1 MANRFDFQLTADDQ
15 VSQSIQ
21 NIDDAVKNLL
31 PQLNK
36 ARTGLKLGGRESVE
50 DIDEIS
56 GRFGNLAKNA
66 RDGVQFV
73 GDLVPPLKMVG
84 GLTLG
89 LSGLAAGINAVK
101 NGIKDYANAGYKIDT
116 TSKNISTTA
125 RAYQE
130 LTGAMIENGAT
141 RDAADSAVTGL
152 YQRANDAVQGRDN
165 GFVSFLAQLGIKVNK
180 TKEGVADVV
189 TLMDDLNKAMQKQSP
204 AKQAV
209 IAQVG
214 GFSPDLLN
222 FLRQSTEQVQR
233 LKDQAQ
239 RDGLIFSDQDVQNAL
254 KFRQSINQI
263 SSAWDGM
270 LMKGEAWLG
279 QSKTVQKSF
288 DDASQIM
295 KHGLDSAT
303 VGSLMTWNSGGEQ
316 ADRLREAQ
324 GNDDFKSTLSFKE
337 KMDLRLGYASPDLV
351 KKLNGYY
358 GPTDK
363 AKQLQQDVKGL
374 YVNPP
379 APVNPGSVSPLKPGT
394 EEADLF
400 PRLEAKYNL
409 PQGTLNNVY
418 QAESGGGKYLFSP
431 AGAEGP
437 FQFMPSTGKQ
447 YGLNNREDRM
457 DTGKSAE
464 AAAKYLSDLLSQFGG
479 DMKKAVAAYNWGP
492 GRVGRLGLDYAPKET
507 RDYLDRVMP
516 GLPDFHN
523 VYDSGPSTVSMP
535 AIDEQLNRTNT
546 LTDNNNTANKPP
558 VALSANTTGAQKMT
572 DNISINQDA
581 RSDEGNIN
589 ATGQKSSPTGELH
602 IDTQKITDAISNA
615 LKENDSKLEVTFING
630 QSGSRHKAT
639 GHGGKVT
646 VAMPLP

>member
-254 KFRQSINQI
+254 KFRQNINQI

-379 APVNPGSVSPLKPGT
+379 APVNQTPSNNARGIRNNNPGNLRVAPNASGNDGSFAIFDRAEDGIAAMSRQLQLYGDRGNNTPYGIIHT
-394 EEADLF
+394 YA
-400 PRLEAKYNL
+400 PRNE
-409 PQGTLNNVY
+409 NNS
-418 QAESGGGKYLFSP
+418 QA
-431 AGAEGP
+431 
-437 FQFMPSTGKQ
+437 
-447 YGLNNREDRM
+447 
-457 DTGKSAE
+457 
-464 AAAKYLSDLLSQFGG
+464 YLSAVTQETGFNAHEPLDLSDPQVLKRMMSAMIRHENGAQPYSEKEIDGGINASMTDPRWQGLRDPNRLATQRDQYSDWLLNGSQ
-479 DMKKAVAAYNWGP
+479 
-492 GRVGRLGLDYAPKET
+492 
-507 RDYLDRVMP
+507 
-516 GLPDFHN
+516 
-523 VYDSGPSTVSMP
+523 S
-535 AIDEQLNRTNT
+535 
-546 LTDNNNTANKPP
+546 TDNK
-558 VALSANTTGAQKMT
+558 
-572 DNISINQDA
+572 SINQPPLAEDGGINQPPHTEERDINHPPRA
-581 RSDEGNIN
+581 EEGNIILGTQN
-589 ATGQKSSPTGELH
+589 AVANGEVH
-602 IDTQKITDAISNA
+602 IDTQKIADAISSA